1 MPGNTTPYEL
11 IEVPVDGGLLVC
23 GRWGRGPRIVIASHG
38 ITANHLSWQRVGEL
52 VVERS
57 GGEVSLAAPDH
68 RGRALG
74 AGLPGPYGLAVHG
87 SDLLAIADHLG
98 LGRVTLAGHSLGG
111 FIVANAAEAH
121 PQRVERLVLVD
132 GGVPFPPAEPQAES
146 ADQPSDGPTGKAGD
160 SSAGEALPDPAPTD
174 IEAAVRA
181 VIGPALDRL
190 DMRWDTVDDYVGFF
204 KAHPAFQPPNEWTAA
219 VEAYVRHDAIRC
231 GAGRIA
237 SSVRKEAVLA
247 DGAAAII
254 DPAVNAAVERVSTP
268 TTWAWS
274 PRGLLDQTPGLY
286 PPEYVAETET
296 RLAHVKA
303 LEAADTNHYTVLTG
317 EAGAGLVADSVISAA
332 RAG

>member
-1 MPGNTTPYEL
+1 VPGNTTPYEL

-87 SDLLAIADHLG
+87 SDLLAIADRLG

-132 GGVPFPPAEPQAES
+132 GGVPFPSAEPPAAEPSS
-146 ADQPSDGPTGKAGD
+146 APAAGLSPD
-160 SSAGEALPDPAPTD
+160 SSQVDVEEA
-174 IEAAVRA
+174 IRA

>member
-87 SDLLAIADHLG
+87 SDLLAIADRLG

-132 GGVPFPPAEPQAES
+132 GGVPFPSAEPPAAEPSS
-146 ADQPSDGPTGKAGD
+146 APAAGLSPD
-160 SSAGEALPDPAPTD
+160 SSQVDVEEA
-174 IEAAVRA
+174 IRA

>member
-1 MPGNTTPYEL
+1 VPGNTTPYEL

-74 AGLPGPYGLAVHG
+74 AGLQGPYGLAVHG

-121 PQRVERLVLVD
+121 PGRVERLVLVD
-132 GGVPFPPAEPQAES
+132 GGAPFPSAEPPSAE
-146 ADQPSDGPTGKAGD
+146 P
-160 SSAGEALPDPAPTD
+160 SSAPAAGLSPDPSQVD
-174 IEAAVRA
+174 VEEAIRA

-219 VEAYVRHDAIRC
+219 VEAYVRHDAVRC
-231 GAGRIA
+231 GDGRFA